1 MNGGALTFRGNPR
14 RRVGGGIRGGFPSS
28 GFRCASRALLVVACL
43 ALSFLGAASHAQH
56 PAGLRHVAVIAP
68 AFSAESDEAQAFRE
82 GLREAGYVDG
92 RDLAIDW
99 WYSQGRYDG
108 VPDAVARAVQSKVD
122 VIVVEST
129 VAALAVHRATQSI
142 PVVMAFVGDPV
153 GAGLVESLAHPGGNV
168 TGVTNMA
175 AELAPKRLQL
185 VKEAVPSARRIGVL
199 WNPEAPFHSKALAL
213 MKSAAPR
220 LHVEL
225 VPAAVAKVEQLG
237 PAFSALSRSKVDAVL
252 ALGDP
257 FIGSNGTAIVQLAA
271 RARLPLAVDF
281 KQAASK
287 GALIAYWI
295 QPTDLFRRAAGYVD
309 KILKGASPA
318 TLPVEQPTKFELV
331 VNLKVAKALG
341 LTISE
346 SVLLQANEVIR

>member
-1 MNGGALTFRGNPR
+1 VSVCDYPLSLFFPFMRGKAGVACVRRQDWLT
-14 RRVGGGIRGGFPSS
+14 V
-28 GFRCASRALLVVACL
+28 LTVCL
-43 ALSFLGAASHAQH
+43 ALSCSLAGTVDAQQS
-56 PAGLRHVAVIAP
+56 AGLRHVAVITP
-68 AFSAESDEAQAFRE
+68 AFRADSDEAQAFRE
-82 GLREAGYVDG
+82 GLRAAGYVEG
-92 RDLAIDW
+92 RDLSIDW
-99 WYSQGRYDG
+99 WHGQGRYDG
-108 VPDAVARAVQSKVD
+108 VPDAVARAVQNKVD

-129 VAALAVHRATQSI
+129 VAAVEVHRATQSI

-153 GAGLVESLAHPGGNV
+153 GAGLVESLARPGRNV

-185 VKEAVPSARRIGVL
+185 VKEVVPSAKRIGVL
-199 WNPEAPFHSKALAL
+199 WNPETPFHSKALAQ

-225 VPAAVAKVEQLG
+225 VPAPVTKVDQLG

-257 FIGSNGTAIVQLAA
+257 VIGSNGTAIVQLAA
-271 RARLPLAVDF
+271 KARLPLAVDF
-281 KQAASK
+281 KQAAS

-295 QPTDLFRRAAGYVD
+295 QSTDLFRRAAGYVD

-341 LTISE
+341 LTIPE

>member
-1 MNGGALTFRGNPR
+1 VSVRDYTPSLFFPLMRGKAGVGVPRVRWQDGLT
-14 RRVGGGIRGGFPSS
+14 V
-28 GFRCASRALLVVACL
+28 LTACL
-43 ALSFLGAASHAQH
+43 ALSSSLAGAVDAQR
-56 PAGLRHVAVIAP
+56 PAGLRHVVVITP
-68 AFSAESDEAQAFRE
+68 AFSADSDEAQAFRQ
-82 GLREAGYVDG
+82 GLRAAGYVEG
-92 RDLAIDW
+92 RDLSIDW
-99 WYSQGRYDG
+99 WHGQGRYDG
-108 VPDAVARAVQSKVD
+108 VPDAVARAVQNKVD

-129 VAALAVHRATQSI
+129 VAAVEVHRATQSI
-142 PVVMAFVGDPV
+142 PVVMAFVGDPL
-153 GAGLVESLAHPGGNV
+153 GAGLVESLARPGGNV

-185 VKEAVPSARRIGVL
+185 VKEVVPSAKRIGVL
-199 WNPEAPFHSKALAL
+199 WNPETPFHSKALAQ

-225 VPAAVAKVEQLG
+225 VPAPVTRVDQLG
-237 PAFSALSRSKVDAVL
+237 PAFTTLSRSKVDAVL

-257 FIGSNGTAIVQLAA
+257 VIGSNGTAIVQLAA
-271 RARLPLAVDF
+271 KARLPLAVDF
-281 KQAASK
+281 KQAASN

-295 QPTDLFRRAAGYVD
+295 ESTDLFRRAAGYVD

-341 LTISE
+341 LTIPE
-346 SVLLQANEVIR
+346 SVLLQANEVIQ